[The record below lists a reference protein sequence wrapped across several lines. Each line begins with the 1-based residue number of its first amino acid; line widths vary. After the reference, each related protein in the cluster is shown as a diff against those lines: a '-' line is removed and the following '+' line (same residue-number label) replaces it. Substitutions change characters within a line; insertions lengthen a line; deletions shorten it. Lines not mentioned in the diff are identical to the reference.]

1 MCSLCSTCLKNAT
14 TFARCQRRIQQAFF
28 FLTGFTCQTHSL
40 AGTIYHDFV
49 RHWRYSTAE
58 ELNNSPSWAQNHIY
72 GGGGSVL
79 DLEYDKPTAI
89 CMMEAVNDKDWID
102 RRTRAILLKFQV
114 LNMTI
119 NLVSIITYHYEVL
132 PFEFG
137 LTYERIDTIQL
148 FNFQTMAC
156 SF

>member
-1 MCSLCSTCLKNAT
+1 M
-14 TFARCQRRIQQAFF
+14 
-28 FLTGFTCQTHSL
+28 
-40 AGTIYHDFV
+40 
-49 RHWRYSTAE
+49 
-58 ELNNSPSWAQNHIY
+58 
-72 GGGGSVL
+72 
-79 DLEYDKPTAI
+79 EYDKPTAI
-89 CMMEAVNDKDWID
+89 RMMEAVKDKDWID

-119 NLVSIITYHYEVL
+119 NLMSIITYYYEVL

-137 LTYERIDTIQL
+137 LTYERIDTIIL

>member
-1 MCSLCSTCLKNAT
+1 MLEEDT
-14 TFARCQRRIQQAFF
+14 TGLFLPHWVHLSDSQLSWNNPSRFF
-28 FLTGFTCQTHSL
+28 PKPCN
-40 AGTIYHDFV
+40 
-49 RHWRYSTAE
+49 YSTAE

-72 GGGGSVL
+72 GGGGSVF
-79 DLEYDKPTAI
+79 DVEYDKPTAI
-89 CMMEAVNDKDWID
+89 RMMEAVNDKDWID

-119 NLVSIITYHYEVL
+119 NLMSIITYHYEVL

>member
-1 MCSLCSTCLKNAT
+1 MLEEDT
-14 TFARCQRRIQQAFF
+14 TGLFLPHWVHLSDSQLSWNNPSRFF
-28 FLTGFTCQTHSL
+28 PKPCN
-40 AGTIYHDFV
+40 
-49 RHWRYSTAE
+49 YSTAK

-72 GGGGSVL
+72 GDGGCVL

-89 CMMEAVNDKDWID
+89 RMMEAGKDKDWID

-119 NLVSIITYHYEVL
+119 NLMSIITYHYEVL

-137 LTYERIDTIQL
+137 LTYKRIDTVQL
-148 FNFQTMAC
+148 FNFQTMAY